1 MTEFNSISAV
11 QEDDE
16 IDLAEL
22 FFVLRRKIWI
32 IISCGLVGATIA
44 LLYTMFLIK
53 PLYQSSSM
61 IYIFSKTTTVTSAID
76 LQE

>member
-22 FFVLRRKIWI
+22 FFVLRRKIW
-32 IISCGLVGATIA
+32 
-44 LLYTMFLIK
+44 
-53 PLYQSSSM
+53 
-61 IYIFSKTTTVTSAID
+61 
-76 LQE
+76 E